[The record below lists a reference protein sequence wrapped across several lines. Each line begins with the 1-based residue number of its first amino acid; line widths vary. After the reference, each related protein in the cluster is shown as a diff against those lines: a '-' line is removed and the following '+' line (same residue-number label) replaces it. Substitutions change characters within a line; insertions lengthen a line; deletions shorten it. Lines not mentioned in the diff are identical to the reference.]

1 MLLTFYLPFTSCC
14 SWTSC
19 TSCCSYSTYP
29 LPHAAHAPHVAYL
42 LLVLHLHLHLFFQFW
57 PFGAYMCK
65 AGEYLREVSVGIS
78 VFSLMA
84 LSYDRYAAV
93 ARPFKHHASTSKNT
107 FTVNGQNT
115 IVVYTNH
122 REQLLVSS

>member
-1 MLLTFYLPFTSCC
+1 MWGHGVRIGVGCPSLPVRNDIVTPR
-14 SWTSC
+14 
-19 TSCCSYSTYP
+19 Y
-29 LPHAAHAPHVAYL
+29 
-42 LLVLHLHLHLFFQFW
+42 LFFQFW

-115 IVVYTNH
+115 IVVYTNKGG
-122 REQLLVSS
+122 